1 MNFRRM
7 RPGDMA
13 AVMRHCRAQN
23 RRDGT
28 SYGVPPVFAADGSPR
43 QNVALALVAVDERG
57 RVRSAY
63 IFERTL
69 EMMAFGGGRG
79 VTEAVVA
86 EAPAIFYA
94 LRELGYA
101 DFHVQVPKT
110 HLAQLEETMVQHL
123 GTARDDDRLAHF
135 YRTL

>member
-1 MNFRRM
+1 
-7 RPGDMA
+7 MA

-28 SYGVPPVFAADGSPR
+28 SYGVPPVFAADGSLR
-43 QNVALALVAVDERG
+43 QNVSLALVGVDERG

-69 EMMAFGGGRG
+69 EMMAFGGGEE
-79 VTEAVVA
+79 VTGAMMD

-94 LRELGYA
+94 LREMGYQ
-101 DFHVQVPKT
+101 DFHVLVPKT
-110 HLAQLEETMVQHL
+110 RVSQIEDGLTKRLC
-123 GTARDDDRLAHF
+123 TARVDGDLAHF
-135 YRTL
+135 YREL